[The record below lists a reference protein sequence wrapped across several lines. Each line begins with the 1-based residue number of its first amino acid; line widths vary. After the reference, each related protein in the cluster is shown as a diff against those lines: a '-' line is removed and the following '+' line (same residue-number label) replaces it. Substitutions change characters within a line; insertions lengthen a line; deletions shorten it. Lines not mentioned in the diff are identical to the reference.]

1 MAELSAFEI
10 AEMTKSLTDS
20 QRMIFN
26 QQYSSDKKDRGTT
39 IILALFWYDRIW
51 LGDISTGIIKIL
63 TLGGCGIW
71 MIIDLFSAS
80 SRADEYNRNKAREIL
95 QGIQASGKN

>member
-10 AEMTKSLTDS
+10 SELTKSLTDS
-20 QRMIFN
+20 QRLIFN
-26 QQYSSDKKDRGTT
+26 QQYSSDKKDRGTAV
-39 IILALFWYDRIW
+39 ILALFQYDRIW

-71 MIIDLFSAS
+71 ALVDLFSAS
-80 SRADEYNRNKAREIL
+80 SRADDYNRNKAREIL
-95 QGIQASGKN
+95 QAILASGKN

>member
-39 IILALFWYDRIW
+39 VILALFIAFHCVINVFIMLHQKNAHLLRTNCRRLRYVCNEQDR
-51 LGDISTGIIKIL
+51 T
-63 TLGGCGIW
+63 
-71 MIIDLFSAS
+71 
-80 SRADEYNRNKAREIL
+80 
-95 QGIQASGKN
+95 